1 MGAAATAA
9 ISNTDYFIYVV
20 AMNYLTIF
28 SGVLFLLAF
37 ILMGL
42 VAQRVQRVFE
52 VRTSWPL
59 FFVGPVGALVYS
71 VYTIVHG
78 SGPTASGEALA
89 AERWL
94 AYGIF
99 LLGSMT
105 CWWGIRSFFN
115 ALRAIDAEG
124 RQVREKHAAGTPR
137 A

>member
-1 MGAAATAA
+1 MGPATTMT
-9 ISNTDYFIYVV
+9 ISTADYFIYVV

-42 VAQRVQRVFE
+42 VAQRVQRVFD

-78 SGPTASGEALA
+78 GGPTGSGEALA
-89 AERWL
+89 LERWL

-99 LLGSMT
+99 LVGSMA
-105 CWWGIRSFFN
+105 CWWGIRSFFD
-115 ALRAIDAEG
+115 ALRLLEAEG
-124 RQVREKHAAGTPR
+124 RRVREKHSGSGTH

>member
-1 MGAAATAA
+1 VVAAAST
-9 ISNTDYFIYVV
+9 ISNADYFIYVV

-42 VAQRVQRVFE
+42 VAQRIQRVFE

-89 AERWL
+89 LERWL

-99 LLGSMT
+99 LVGSMA

-115 ALRAIDAEG
+115 ALRLIEAEG
-124 RQVREKHAAGTPR
+124 KKAREKRSGGVSNA
-137 A
+137 

>member
-1 MGAAATAA
+1 MGTAGAA
-9 ISNTDYFIYVV
+9 ISTTNYFIYVV

-42 VAQRVQRVFE
+42 VAQRIQRVFDT
-52 VRTSWPL
+52 RTSWPL

-78 SGPTASGEALA
+78 GGPTGSDEALA
-89 AERWL
+89 LERWL

-99 LLGSMT
+99 LIGSMA

-115 ALRAIDAEG
+115 ALRAIEVEG
-124 RQVREKHAAGTPR
+124 RKVMEKHEGGGTR
-137 A
+137 V